1 MAHSPNEHDV
11 TGRRRPEGGIGM
23 ILISA
28 HAGLEGIAQALSGL
42 SGCLWATAGGVGPS
56 VAPSGEH
63 LLSKSRMSP

>member
-1 MAHSPNEHDV
+1 MANIPNEHDV

-42 SGCLWATAGGVGPS
+42 SGACGRPQAGWGPQWRPAAS
-56 VAPSGEH
+56 TF
-63 LLSKSRMSP
+63 